1 MISDLIHR
9 HGSHSGD
16 FLQVLHQNG
25 LQIRNVPAIFRQE
38 ASRVVKRPSR
48 LNSCCVWPSDWL
60 SGSMWCN
67 GSRRVDLF
75 SIYVS
80 RTEKNKFEFELTFLG
95 APVKQ
100 LYFGHCQLQM
110 MKKYHFIF
118 KLRSKSSWDKI
129 NTYFTGMQIFNVV
142 ASKVEPQ
149 YQRFF
154 KWTEKYFRHPLVKS
168 VFFK

>member
-16 FLQVLHQNG
+16 FPQVLHQNG

-48 LNSCCVWPSDWL
+48 WNSCCVWPSDWL

-95 APVKQ
+95 CASQTALFWSLSTSNDEKV
-100 LYFGHCQLQM
+100 LICLQTAF
-110 MKKYHFIF
+110 KILLRQNKYLFP
-118 KLRSKSSWDKI
+118 
-129 NTYFTGMQIFNVV
+129 TGMQIFNVV
-142 ASKVEPQ
+142 ASKVEEK

-154 KWTEKYFRHPLVKS
+154 KWTEKKFQTSFGQKCFL
-168 VFFK
+168 